1 MMAYAQVYD
10 CNRLMLL
17 YPHHHE
23 VATQEGMVEIHQI
36 ANKQDFLIGIAT
48 VDLLDP
54 KKVRSVLKDLLLS
67 EGTAFDLS
75 NIRFDFG
82 RPAVGVA

>member
-1 MMAYAQVYD
+1 M
-10 CNRLMLL
+10 
-17 YPHHHE
+17 
-23 VATQEGMVEIHQI
+23 VAVHQI

-54 KKVRSVLKDLLLS
+54 KKVRSFLKDLFLS

-75 NIRFDFG
+75 NIGFDFG
-82 RPAVGVA
+82 QPAVGVA

>member
-1 MMAYAQVYD
+1 
-10 CNRLMLL
+10 
-17 YPHHHE
+17 
-23 VATQEGMVEIHQI
+23 MVEIHQI

-48 VDLLDP
+48 VDLLDH
-54 KKVRSVLKDLLLS
+54 KKVRSVLKDLLLC

-82 RPAVGVA
+82 QPAVGVA

>member
-1 MMAYAQVYD
+1 
-10 CNRLMLL
+10 
-17 YPHHHE
+17 
-23 VATQEGMVEIHQI
+23 MVEIHQI

-54 KKVRSVLKDLLLS
+54 KKVKDLLLS
-67 EGTAFDLS
+67 EGTVFDLS

-82 RPAVGVA
+82 QSAVGVA